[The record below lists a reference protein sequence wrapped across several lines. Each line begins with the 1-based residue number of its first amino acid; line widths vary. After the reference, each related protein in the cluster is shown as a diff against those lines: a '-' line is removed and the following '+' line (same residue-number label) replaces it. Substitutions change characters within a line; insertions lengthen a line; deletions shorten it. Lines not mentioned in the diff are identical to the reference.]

1 MSLIARRQNQQGLTH
16 FVGSLRT
23 CGLPSTS
30 LHCNQNDYSAR
41 NDSGTI
47 VVFTALALML
57 LLLIVG
63 MALEY
68 SRIQHIKSM
77 IVSSGQ
83 AAILTAA
90 KLYPEQCGPDFFT
103 SCICGRRDP
112 FEVHDSFKKTYKLV
126 FAENT
131 TSNDPSVI
139 SHSDPDFNGSC
150 TRGAANVDYDFYAN
164 GSATINT
171 IFLSLFG
178 YNTHMITYRVHAHRR
193 D

>member
-1 MSLIARRQNQQGLTH
+1 MSLIVCREIQSEMSRFAG
-16 FVGSLRT
+16 
-23 CGLPSTS
+23 C
-30 LHCNQNDYSAR
+30 LHTYIHPATNFYRNQNDYSAR

-164 GSATINT
+164 GSASINT

>member
-77 IVSSGQ
+77 VVSAGQ
-83 AAILTAA
+83 AAILSAA
-90 KLYPEQCGPDFFT
+90 KLYPEQCGTDFFT
-103 SCICGRRDP
+103 FCNCGAHIP
-112 FEVHDSFKKTYKLV
+112 FEIHHRFEDTYNYV
-126 FAENT
+126 FGQNT
-131 TSNDPSVI
+131 TANDPSVI
-139 SHSDPDFNGSC
+139 SHSDPTFSGSC
-150 TRGAANVDYDFYAN
+150 TISAANVDYDFYAS

-178 YNTHMITYRVHAHRR
+178 YKTHTITYRVHAHRR